1 MKIRLFTL
9 ALSTV
14 VIHLAQADPLKVYI
28 LAGQSNMEG
37 HAHIDTFA
45 HVATDPTSKSLA
57 ALILDESGKPRTAEH
72 TWISYLGEKNGE
84 KSLLEGKLTTGF
96 GAPVRGPKIGPEY
109 TFGLALE
116 KHVKNPILLIKTA
129 WGGRSLSGNFRP
141 PSCRPI
147 TEADLTDA
155 EKNIFTSKGQL
166 LEDSLKKV
174 NEKAGVEYQWM
185 VDHVKDVLAH
195 IERVYPDY
203 DPKQGYEIA
212 GFVWFQGFNDLVNK
226 FTYPNREAPDG
237 FKEYTSMLTHFIRDV
252 RKDFGTPE
260 MPFVIGV
267 MGLGGPIDR
276 EKADIFKIRQQNFR
290 HAMAAPAALPEFKG
304 TVHTVLTENCWDS
317 QLGAIDEKW
326 EKLKGINKGIQGK
339 KGLSKEQIRA
349 EMDAAKNKMFTK
361 EELELRDL
369 ATSNAGYHYLG
380 SAKIVGNIG
389 IAFADTLTT
398 PNKLTLIPVNGG
410 NIAGPCLQDPDD
422 AKKPTK

>member
-1 MKIRLFTL
+1 MKHTQTHKVPV
-9 ALSTV
+9 LSTL
-14 VIHLAQADPLKVYI
+14 ILFGLLCMSAHAEPLKVYI

-37 HAHIDTFA
+37 HAHVKTFPS
-45 HVATDPTSKSLA
+45 VSMDPESKELA
-57 ALILDESGKPRTAEH
+57 ALTLDDKGEPRTADH
-72 TWISYLGEKNGE
+72 TWISYSGAKKGDRVV
-84 KSLLEGKLTTGF
+84 KEGKLTTGF
-96 GAPVRGPKIGPEY
+96 GSPVNGPKIGPEY
-109 TFGLALE
+109 TFGLTLE

-141 PSCRPI
+141 PGCRPI

-155 EKNIFTSKGQL
+155 EKNALTSKGQL

-185 VDHVKDVLAH
+185 VDHVKDVLAN
-195 IERVYPDY
+195 IERVYPGY

-237 FKEYTSMLTHFIRDV
+237 FKEYTRLLTHFIRDV
-252 RKDFGTPE
+252 RKDFGAPE

-276 EKADIFKIRQQNFR
+276 EKADIYKIRQQNLR
-290 HAMAAPAALPEFKG
+290 DAMAAPAALPEFKG
-304 TVHTVLTENCWDS
+304 TVHAVLTEKCWDA

-339 KGLSKEQIRA
+339 KDLSKEQIRA
-349 EMDAAKNKMFTK
+349 ELDAARNKMFTK

-380 SAKIVGNIG
+380 SAKIMGRIG
-389 IAFADTLTT
+389 VAFADALA
-398 PNKLTLIPVNGG
+398 PEK
-410 NIAGPCLQDPDD
+410 
-422 AKKPTK
+422 

>member
-1 MKIRLFTL
+1 MKSRLITL
-9 ALSTV
+9 ALTAA
-14 VIHLAQADPLKVYI
+14 IGQLAHAEPLKIYI

-37 HAHIDTFA
+37 HAHVKTFG
-45 HVATDPTSKSLA
+45 HVAADPESKELA
-57 ALILDESGKPRTAEH
+57 KLMMNDDGQPRTAER
-72 TWISYLGEKNGE
+72 TWISYLGAKNGE
-84 KSLLEGKLTTGF
+84 PSLQEGKLTAGF
-96 GAPVRGPKIGPEY
+96 GAPVKGPKIGPEY
-109 TFGLALE
+109 TLGLALE
-116 KHVKNPILLIKTA
+116 QRMDNPILLIKTA

-141 PSCRPI
+141 PGCRPI

-155 EKNIFTSKGQL
+155 EKSALTSKGQL
-166 LEDSLKKV
+166 LEDSLKKS

-185 VDHVKDVLAH
+185 VDHVKDVLAN
-195 IERVYPDY
+195 IERVYPGY

-237 FKEYTSMLTHFIRDV
+237 FKEYTRLLTHFIRDV

-276 EKADIFKIRQQNFR
+276 EKADVYKIRQQNLR
-290 HAMAAPAALPEFKG
+290 DAMAAPAGMPEFKG
-304 TVHTVLTENCWDS
+304 TVHAVLTEKCWDA

-326 EKLKGINKGIQGK
+326 EELKGINKGIQGK

-349 EMDAAKNKMFTK
+349 EVDAARNKMFTK

-380 SAKIVGNIG
+380 SAKIMGRIG
-389 IAFADTLTT
+389 AAFADALV
-398 PNKLTLIPVNGG
+398 PEK
-410 NIAGPCLQDPDD
+410 D
-422 AKKPTK
+422 K